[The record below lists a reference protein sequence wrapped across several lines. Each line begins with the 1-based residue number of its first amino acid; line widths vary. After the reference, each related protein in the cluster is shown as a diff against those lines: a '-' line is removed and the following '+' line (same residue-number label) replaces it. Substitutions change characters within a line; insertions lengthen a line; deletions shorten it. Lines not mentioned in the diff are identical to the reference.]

1 MAVLSFGASMKWM
14 LGAAAALLM
23 LPLWTRTDARP
34 MLYDAVALNIGVNC
48 QWQTRCMAQ
57 QRTAM
62 KRSLNYVSATRPPHW
77 RVQMC
82 NKNAG
87 RGGYRTDWIGF
98 DHCIRNEQ
106 LRPSRDKR
114 YKR

>member
-1 MAVLSFGASMKWM
+1 MKWI
-14 LGAAAALLM
+14 LGAPAALLM
-23 LPLWTRTDARP
+23 LPLSTRVEARP

-48 QWQTRCMAQ
+48 QWQTRCMTQ
-57 QRTAM
+57 QRSAM
-62 KRSLNYVSATRPPHW
+62 KRSLGYVSATRPAHW

-82 NKNAG
+82 NRNAG
-87 RGGYRTDWIGF
+87 RGGYRVDWIGF